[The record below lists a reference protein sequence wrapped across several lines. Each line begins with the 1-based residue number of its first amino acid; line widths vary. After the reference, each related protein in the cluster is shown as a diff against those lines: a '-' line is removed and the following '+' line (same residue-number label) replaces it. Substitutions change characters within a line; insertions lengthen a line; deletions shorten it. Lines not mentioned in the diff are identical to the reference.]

1 MSVNSQNQPPAGT
14 AYLAGI
20 SGTRLMAALATMFNV
35 LALNLALL
43 IASLPLVTLPVAIN
57 AATVALDRWR
67 REGEDSVVREFVIAL
82 RSRSP
87 LRTTILVGVPL
98 VAAATGVAE
107 VHHFIRGGSLTD
119 RVYLGLGFGAL
130 LITLT
135 AIGYVVLLTA
145 RGPALSPAEL
155 SPAELSPAELS
166 PAELSP
172 AELWSLCA
180 GLAIRNL
187 LVTGP
192 LFLIEI
198 AGATVLTLIDPALL
212 LLGVPLLLLQ
222 LMRLTAQFGLRRA
235 EPGKP
240 R

>member
-20 SGTRLMAALATMFNV
+20 LGTRIMAALATMFNF

-43 IASLPLVTLPVAIN
+43 IAALPLITLPVAVN
-57 AATVALDRWR
+57 AAMVALDRWR
-67 REGEDSVVREFVIAL
+67 REGEDSVVREFIIAL
-82 RSRSP
+82 RTRPP
-87 LRTTILVGVPL
+87 LRTTLLIGVPL
-98 VAAATGVAE
+98 AAVVTGVAE
-107 VHHFIRGGSLTD
+107 VHHFIRSDSLTD
-119 RVYLGLGFGAL
+119 RVYLGLGLGAL
-130 LITLT
+130 LITLA
-135 AIGYVVLLTA
+135 AIGYVLLLTA
-145 RGPALSPAEL
+145 REPA
-155 SPAELSPAELS
+155 LSPAELS

-192 LFLIEI
+192 LFLVEI
-198 AGATVLTLIDPALL
+198 AGATAVTLIDPALA
-212 LLGVPLLLLQ
+212 LLGIPLLLLQ

-235 EPGKP
+235 EPK
-240 R
+240 RLR

>member
-1 MSVNSQNQPPAGT
+1 MSVNSQHRPDAALSG
-14 AYLAGI
+14 LL
-20 SGTRLMAALATMFNV
+20 GTRLMAALATMFNV

-57 AATVALDRWR
+57 AAAVALDRWR
-67 REGEDSVVREFVIAL
+67 REGDDSVVREFVIAL
-82 RSRSP
+82 RSRSS
-87 LRTTILVGVPL
+87 LRTTIGVGVPL

-107 VHHFIRGGSLTD
+107 VDHFIRGGSLTD
-119 RVYLGLGFGAL
+119 RVYLGLGLGAL

-155 SPAELSPAELS
+155 
-166 PAELSP
+166 
-172 AELWSLCA
+172 WSLCA

-187 LVTGP
+187 LMTGP

-198 AGATVLTLIDPALL
+198 AGATAITLIDPALL
-212 LLGVPLLLLQ
+212 LLGVPLLALQ

-235 EPGKP
+235 GPKQP

>member
-1 MSVNSQNQPPAGT
+1 MSVNSQHRPDAALPG
-14 AYLAGI
+14 LL
-20 SGTRLMAALATMFNV
+20 GTRLMAALATMLNV

-43 IASLPLVTLPVAIN
+43 IASLPLITLPVAVN
-57 AATVALDRWR
+57 AAMVALDRWR
-67 REGEDSVVREFVIAL
+67 LEGEDSVVREFIIAL
-82 RSRSP
+82 RSGSP
-87 LRTTILVGVPL
+87 RRITIGTGVPL
-98 VAAATGVAE
+98 AAAAIGVAE
-107 VHHFIRGGSLTD
+107 VHHFVQGGAMTD
-119 RVYLGLGFGAL
+119 RVLLGLGIGAL

-155 SPAELSPAELS
+155 
-166 PAELSP
+166 
-172 AELWSLCA
+172 WSLCA

-187 LVTGP
+187 LTTGP

-198 AGATVLTLIDPALL
+198 AGATAVTLIDPALL
-212 LLGVPLLLLQ
+212 LLGVPLLVLQ

-235 EPGKP
+235 APKQP

>member
-1 MSVNSQNQPPAGT
+1 MSVNSQHRPDAALSG
-14 AYLAGI
+14 LL
-20 SGTRLMAALATMFNV
+20 GTRLMAALATMFNF

-43 IASLPLVTLPVAIN
+43 IASLPVITLPVAVN

-67 REGEDSVVREFVIAL
+67 LEGEDRVVREFIIAL
-82 RSRSP
+82 RSGSP
-87 LRTTILVGVPL
+87 RRVTTGVGVPL
-98 VAAATGVAE
+98 AAAAIGVAE
-107 VHHFIRGGSLTD
+107 VHHFIRGGTMAD
-119 RVYLGLGFGAL
+119 RVLLGLGFGAL

-155 SPAELSPAELS
+155 
-166 PAELSP
+166 
-172 AELWSLCA
+172 WSACA

-187 LVTGP
+187 LMTGP

-198 AGATVLTLIDPALL
+198 AGAAAVTLIDPALL
-212 LLGVPLLLLQ
+212 LLGVPLLALQ

-235 EPGKP
+235 GPKQP

>member
-1 MSVNSQNQPPAGT
+1 MSVNSQHRPDPALSG
-14 AYLAGI
+14 LL
-20 SGTRLMAALATMFNV
+20 GTRLMAALATMFNV

-57 AATVALDRWR
+57 AAAVALDRWR
-67 REGEDSVVREFVIAL
+67 REGDDSVVREFVIAL
-82 RSRSP
+82 RSRSS
-87 LRTTILVGVPL
+87 LRTTIGVGVPL

-107 VHHFIRGGSLTD
+107 VDHFIRGGSLTD
-119 RVYLGLGFGAL
+119 RVYLGLGLGAL

-145 RGPALSPAEL
+145 RGPVLSPAD
-155 SPAELSPAELS
+155 
-166 PAELSP
+166 
-172 AELWSLCA
+172 LWSLCA

-222 LMRLTAQFGLRRA
+222 LIRLTAQFGLRRA
-235 EPGKP
+235 EPGMP
-240 R
+240 I

>member
-155 SPAELSPAELS
+155 SPAELSPAEL
-166 PAELSP
+166 
-172 AELWSLCA
+172 WSLCA

-187 LVTGP
+187 LATGP

>member
-166 PAELSP
+166 PAEL
-172 AELWSLCA
+172 WSLCA

-187 LVTGP
+187 LATGP

-198 AGATVLTLIDPALL
+198 AGATALTLIDPALL

>member
-1 MSVNSQNQPPAGT
+1 MSVNSQHRPDAALSG
-14 AYLAGI
+14 LL
-20 SGTRLMAALATMFNV
+20 GTRLMAALATMFNF

-43 IASLPLVTLPVAIN
+43 IASLPVITLPVAVN

-67 REGEDSVVREFVIAL
+67 LEGEDRVVREFIIAL
-82 RSRSP
+82 RSGSP
-87 LRTTILVGVPL
+87 RRVTTGVGVPL
-98 VAAATGVAE
+98 AAAAIGVAE
-107 VHHFIRGGSLTD
+107 VHHFIRGGTMTD
-119 RVYLGLGFGAL
+119 RVLLGLGFGAL

-155 SPAELSPAELS
+155 
-166 PAELSP
+166 
-172 AELWSLCA
+172 WSLCA

-187 LVTGP
+187 LKTGP

-198 AGATVLTLIDPALL
+198 AGATAVTLIDPALL
-212 LLGVPLLLLQ
+212 LLGVPLLALQ

-235 EPGKP
+235 GPKQP

>member
-87 LRTTILVGVPL
+87 LRTTLLVGVPL

-166 PAELSP
+166 PAEL
-172 AELWSLCA
+172 WSLCA

-187 LVTGP
+187 LATGP

-198 AGATVLTLIDPALL
+198 AGATALTLIDPALL

>member
-155 SPAELSPAELS
+155 SPAELSPAEL
-166 PAELSP
+166 
-172 AELWSLCA
+172 WSLCA

-187 LVTGP
+187 LATGP

-198 AGATVLTLIDPALL
+198 AGATALTLIDPALL

>member
-87 LRTTILVGVPL
+87 LRTTLLVGVPL

-155 SPAELSPAELS
+155 SPAELSPAEL
-166 PAELSP
+166 
-172 AELWSLCA
+172 WSLCA

-187 LVTGP
+187 LATGP

-198 AGATVLTLIDPALL
+198 AGATALTLIDPALL